1 MVNGRDGGSR
11 ERFPF
16 TAIVGQ
22 SHLRMALLLLSV
34 DPRLGGVLIQG
45 EKGTAKTTAVRGLAD
60 LLPGH
65 APGEQG
71 AFVELP
77 LSATEDRVVGS
88 VDVQSLVA
96 DGTARLQSGLISA
109 ADGGVL
115 YVDEVNLLADNLV
128 DVLLD
133 AAATGHVSVERD
145 GVSASADSRFALVG
159 TMNPEEGELRPQLLD
174 RFGLSVEVTAPGDA
188 GERVEVITRRLA
200 FETDPAT
207 FAERYSEHEE
217 ALSTRIL
224 RARERL
230 ATVTVPITELRRI
243 ALVCIE
249 TDVQGLRADVVCARA
264 AKAHAVLEGRDEVS
278 ESDVRAVASF
288 VLPHRR
294 RRDPFDPTGM
304 SEADLDEA
312 FEAAR
317 RQLEELEAE
326 DDPAEPDDAEP
337 GRPDPQGGDG
347 DDALG
352 DSDGTGEGP
361 DSDSDDDFG
370 GDFGGE
376 AGGPGPSGGPTDG
389 PPPPSGRDDADGA
402 DPEEGN
408 ESSRTQDGAYSGADS
423 ETGGAAGRAL
433 HGVDLHGGQSARPL
447 LFRFAGTG
455 SGARGRRSKAIT
467 SSGRSVR
474 AAAGAPGGRL
484 DLVYTVRSAAQRT
497 SRERYE
503 AGTAF
508 PLTVRAEDLRY
519 SQRIGRSGDL
529 VVFLVDTSGSMAA
542 RRRLELV
549 ARSAVAVLRD
559 AYVRRDVVGVVTAGG
574 HGAAV
579 ALAPTRSVDLAVAS
593 LGNVPT
599 GGRTPLAEGIAE
611 TRRML
616 TVYRLRDPGRRAIVL
631 MLTDGRATAGKD
643 ARARAAA
650 EARRLGSMAHVAP
663 VVIDCEAGRVRLG
676 TAGTLARAMGAPVVS
691 LDGLSAGG
699 ITELVRSR

>member
-1 MVNGRDGGSR
+1 MSNEKVAGRR
-11 ERFPF
+11 EQFPF

-22 SHLRMALLLLSV
+22 SALRMALLLLSV

-65 APGEQG
+65 APGERG

-77 LSATEDRVVGS
+77 LSATEDRVIGS

-96 DGTARLQSGLISA
+96 DGSARLQSGLISA

-133 AAATGHVSVERD
+133 AAATGQVSVERD

-188 GERVEVITRRLA
+188 AERVEVITRRLA
-200 FETDPAT
+200 FETDPAA
-207 FAERYSEHEE
+207 FAEEYSDAESE
-217 ALSTRIL
+217 LSARIVV
-224 RARERL
+224 ARTRL
-230 ATVTVPITELRRI
+230 ADVDVPTRELRRI
-243 ALVCIE
+243 ALVCLE

-264 AKAHAVLEGRDEVS
+264 AKAHAVLERRSEVT
-278 ESDVRAVASF
+278 EADVRAVASF

-304 SEADLDEA
+304 SEAELDEA
-312 FEAAR
+312 FETAR
-317 RQLEELEAE
+317 RQLEELENEQDPGQPE
-326 DDPAEPDDAEP
+326 DSDSGDSPRQDGNDSDTRGDNGSEGGPDGES
-337 GRPDPQGGDG
+337 GD
-347 DDALG
+347 
-352 DSDGTGEGP
+352 DSDGSGP
-361 DSDSDDDFG
+361 
-370 GDFGGE
+370 
-376 AGGPGPSGGPTDG
+376 PGGPTDG
-389 PPPPSGRDDADGA
+389 PPPRPTPQDDAAGA
-402 DPEEGN
+402 DPAETEEN
-408 ESSRTQDGAYSGADS
+408 PRTKEAEHAEPDSATDGPV
-423 ETGGAAGRAL
+423 GRAL
-433 HGVDLHGGQSARPL
+433 QGVDLQGKHGSRPL

-474 AAAGAPGGRL
+474 SAADARGSRL
-484 DLVYTVRSAAQRT
+484 DLVHTVRSAAQRNA
-497 SRERYE
+497 RERHE
-503 AGTAF
+503 AGMTS
-508 PLTVRAEDLRY
+508 PLTVHGADLRY
-519 SQRIGRSGDL
+519 AQRIGRSGDL

-574 HGAAV
+574 HGASV

-593 LGNVPT
+593 LGNAPT

-616 TVYRLRDPGRRAIVL
+616 SVYRLRDPARRAIVL

-643 ARARAAA
+643 ARARALA
-650 EARRLGSMAHVAP
+650 EARHLGAMAHVAP

-676 TAGTLARAMGAPVVS
+676 TAGRLARAMGAPVVP
-691 LDGLSAGG
+691 LDGLSEGG
-699 ITELVRSR
+699 ITELVRNH

>member
-1 MVNGRDGGSR
+1 MSNEKVAGRR
-11 ERFPF
+11 EQFPF

-22 SHLRMALLLLSV
+22 SALRMALLLLSV

-65 APGEQG
+65 APGERG

-77 LSATEDRVVGS
+77 LSATEDRVIGS

-96 DGTARLQSGLISA
+96 DGSARLQSGLITA

-133 AAATGHVSVERD
+133 AAATGQVSVERD

-188 GERVEVITRRLA
+188 VERVEVITRRLA
-200 FETDPAT
+200 FETDPAA
-207 FAERYSEHEE
+207 FAEEYSDAESE
-217 ALSTRIL
+217 LSARIVD
-224 RARERL
+224 ARTRL
-230 ATVTVPITELRRI
+230 ADVDVPTRELRRI
-243 ALVCIE
+243 ALVCLE

-264 AKAHAVLEGRDEVS
+264 AKAHAVLERRNEVT
-278 ESDVRAVASF
+278 EADVRAVASF

-304 SEADLDEA
+304 SEAELDEA
-312 FEAAR
+312 FETAR
-317 RQLEELEAE
+317 RQLEELENEQDPGQPE
-326 DDPAEPDDAEP
+326 DSDSGDSPRQDGNDSDTRGDNGSEEGPDGES
-337 GRPDPQGGDG
+337 GD
-347 DDALG
+347 
-352 DSDGTGEGP
+352 DSDGSGP
-361 DSDSDDDFG
+361 
-370 GDFGGE
+370 
-376 AGGPGPSGGPTDG
+376 PGGPTDG
-389 PPPPSGRDDADGA
+389 PPPRPTPQDDAAGA
-402 DPEEGN
+402 DPAETEEN
-408 ESSRTQDGAYSGADS
+408 PRTKDVEHAEPDSATDGPV
-423 ETGGAAGRAL
+423 GRAL
-433 HGVDLHGGQSARPL
+433 QGVDLQGNHGSRPL

-474 AAAGAPGGRL
+474 SAADARGSRL
-484 DLVYTVRSAAQRT
+484 DLVHTVRSAAQRNA
-497 SRERYE
+497 RERHE
-503 AGTAF
+503 AGMTS
-508 PLTVRAEDLRY
+508 PLTVHGADLRY
-519 SQRIGRSGDL
+519 AQRIGRSGDL

-574 HGAAV
+574 HGASV

-593 LGNVPT
+593 LGNAPT

-616 TVYRLRDPGRRAIVL
+616 SVYRLRDPARRAIVL

-643 ARARAAA
+643 ARARALA
-650 EARRLGSMAHVAP
+650 EARHLGAMAHVAP

-676 TAGTLARAMGAPVVS
+676 TAGRLARAMGAPVVP
-691 LDGLSAGG
+691 LDGLSEGG
-699 ITELVRSR
+699 ITELVRSH

>member
-1 MVNGRDGGSR
+1 MSNETEARRR

-22 SHLRMALLLLSV
+22 SGLRMALLLLSV

-65 APGEQG
+65 APGERG

-96 DGTARLQSGLISA
+96 DGAARLQSGLISA

-133 AAATGHVSVERD
+133 AAATGQVTVERD

-188 GERVEVITRRLA
+188 TERVEVITRRLA
-200 FETDPAT
+200 FETDPAD
-207 FAERYSEHEE
+207 FARNYSEAEA
-217 ALSTRIL
+217 ALSARIVQ
-224 RARERL
+224 AREGL
-230 ATVTVPITELRRI
+230 ATVTVPTRELRRI

-264 AKAHAVLEGRDEVS
+264 AKAHAVLDGRDEVS
-278 ESDVRAVASF
+278 EEDIRAVASY

-304 SEADLDEA
+304 SEAELDEA

-317 RQLEELEAE
+317 RELDELEAQ
-326 DDPAEPDDAEP
+326 DDPADLSDGNSDDGA
-337 GRPDPQGGDG
+337 PQDSQHGD
-347 DDALG
+347 G
-352 DSDGTGEGP
+352 DSDGGGTEDGPEGNPGDDPGNDGE
-361 DSDSDDDFG
+361 D
-370 GDFGGE
+370 
-376 AGGPGPSGGPTDG
+376 PGPPGGPTDE
-389 PPPPSGRDDADGA
+389 PPPAPAPTDDAAGA
-402 DPEEGN
+402 HREDDED
-408 ESSRTQDGAYSGADS
+408 SSRTHDAEHAECESTADGPI
-423 ETGGAAGRAL
+423 GRGL
-433 HGVDLHGGQSARPL
+433 QGVDLRAESGARPL

-474 AAAGAPGGRL
+474 SAAGAPGSRL
-484 DLVYTVRSAAQRT
+484 DVVHTVRSAAQRT
-497 SRERYE
+497 AREQHE
-503 AGTAF
+503 AGIASS
-508 PLTVRAEDLRY
+508 LTVRRSDLRFA
-519 SQRIGRSGDL
+519 QRIGRSGDL

-574 HGAAV
+574 HGASV
-579 ALAPTRSVDLAVAS
+579 ALAPTRSVDLAVES
-593 LGNVPT
+593 LGNAPT

-611 TRRML
+611 ARRML
-616 TVYRLRDPGRRAIVL
+616 TVYRLRDPARRAIVL

-643 ARARAAA
+643 ARARALA
-650 EARRLGSMAHVAP
+650 EARHLGSMAHVAP
-663 VVIDCEAGRVRLG
+663 VVIDCEAGRIRLG
-676 TAGTLARAMGAPVVS
+676 TAGRLARAMGAPVVA
-691 LDGLSAGG
+691 LDGLSEGG

>member
-1 MVNGRDGGSR
+1 MSNENPAGRR

-22 SHLRMALLLLSV
+22 SGLRMALLLLSV

-60 LLPGH
+60 MLPGH
-65 APGEQG
+65 APGERG

-96 DGTARLQSGLISA
+96 DGSARLQSGLISA

-133 AAATGHVSVERD
+133 AAATGQVSVERD
-145 GVSASADSRFALVG
+145 GVSASAESRFALVG

-188 GERVEVITRRLA
+188 AERVEVITRRLA
-200 FETDPAT
+200 FETDPAA
-207 FAERYSEHEE
+207 FASEYSDAES
-217 ALSTRIL
+217 ALSARIVEARNHLADVAVPTR
-224 RARERL
+224 
-230 ATVTVPITELRRI
+230 ELRRI
-243 ALVCIE
+243 ALVCLE

-264 AKAHAVLEGRDEVS
+264 AKAHAVLEGRSEVA
-278 ESDVRAVASF
+278 EADVRAVASF

-304 SEADLDEA
+304 SEAELDEA
-312 FEAAR
+312 FETAR
-317 RQLEELEAE
+317 RQLEELEDEE
-326 DDPAEPDDAEP
+326 DPGQPEDSDSGDSCTQDGNDSDARGDDGTEEGP
-337 GRPDPQGGDG
+337 DG
-347 DDALG
+347 DPGD
-352 DSDGTGEGP
+352 DSDGSGP
-361 DSDSDDDFG
+361 
-370 GDFGGE
+370 
-376 AGGPGPSGGPTDG
+376 PGGPTDG
-389 PPPPSGRDDADGA
+389 PPPRPLPQDDAVGA
-402 DPEEGN
+402 DLAETEETPR
-408 ESSRTQDGAYSGADS
+408 SQDAEHAEPD
-423 ETGGAAGRAL
+423 AATDGPVGRAL
-433 HGVDLHGGQSARPL
+433 QGVDLNGNSGSRPL

-474 AAAGAPGGRL
+474 SAADAPGSRL
-484 DLVYTVRSAAQRT
+484 DLVHTVHSAAQRNA
-497 SRERYE
+497 RERHE
-503 AGTAF
+503 AGMTS
-508 PLTVRAEDLRY
+508 PLTVRGADLRY
-519 SQRIGRSGDL
+519 AQRIGRSGDL

-574 HGAAV
+574 HGASV

-616 TVYRLRDPGRRAIVL
+616 AVYRLRDPARRAIVL

-643 ARARAAA
+643 ARARALA
-650 EARRLGSMAHVAP
+650 EARHLGAMAHVAP

-676 TAGTLARAMGAPVVS
+676 TAGKLAGAMGAPVVS
-691 LDGLSAGG
+691 LDVLSEGG

>member
-1 MVNGRDGGSR
+1 MSNDNESGRR

-22 SHLRMALLLLSV
+22 SGLRMALLLLSV

-65 APGEQG
+65 VPGERG

-96 DGTARLQSGLISA
+96 DGSAQLKSGLISA

-133 AAATGHVSVERD
+133 AAATGQVSVERD

-188 GERVEVITRRLA
+188 AERVEVITRRLE
-200 FETDPAT
+200 FEADPAS
-207 FAERYSEHEE
+207 FAERYAEAEM
-217 ALSTRIL
+217 ALSARIV
-224 RARERL
+224 RAREHLSAVR
-230 ATVTVPITELRRI
+230 VPTRELRRI

-264 AKAHAVLEGRDEVS
+264 AKAHAVLEGRSEVV
-278 ESDVRAVASF
+278 EADVRAVASF

-294 RRDPFDPTGM
+294 RRDPFDPSGM
-304 SEADLDEA
+304 SEAELDEA
-312 FEAAR
+312 FETAR

-326 DDPAEPDDAEP
+326 DDPAETEDSEPADDSTQGDDSENCHGEDDGTEDGPDGDH
-337 GRPDPQGGDG
+337 GDDDNGDG
-347 DDALG
+347 DE
-352 DSDGTGEGP
+352 SGP
-361 DSDSDDDFG
+361 P
-370 GDFGGE
+370 
-376 AGGPGPSGGPTDG
+376 GGPSDG
-389 PPPPSGRDDADGA
+389 PPPRPTPQDDAGGA
-402 DPEEGN
+402 DPSDDKED
-408 ESSRTQDGAYSGADS
+408 SSAQDAEHS
-423 ETGGAAGRAL
+423 EPDRASDGPVGRAL
-433 HGVDLHGGQSARPL
+433 EGVDLHDNHGARPL

-455 SGARGRRSKAIT
+455 SGARGRRSKAVT

-474 AAAGAPGGRL
+474 SGAGASGARL
-484 DLVYTVRSAAQRT
+484 DLVRTVRSAAHRNA
-497 SRERYE
+497 RERSE
-503 AGTAF
+503 AGIAS
-508 PLTVRAEDLRY
+508 PLSVRGADLRY
-519 SQRIGRSGDL
+519 AQRVGRSGDL
-529 VVFLVDTSGSMAA
+529 VIFLVDTSGSMAA

-574 HGAAV
+574 HGASV

-593 LGNVPT
+593 LGNAPT

-616 TVYRLRDPGRRAIVL
+616 TVYRLRDPARRAIVL
-631 MLTDGRATAGKD
+631 MLTDGRATAGND
-643 ARARAAA
+643 ARTRALA
-650 EARRLGSMAHVAP
+650 EARHLGSMSHVAP

-676 TAGTLARAMGAPVVS
+676 TAGRLARAMGAPVVS
-691 LDGLSAGG
+691 LDGLSEGG

>member
-1 MVNGRDGGSR
+1 MSNEKVAGRR
-11 ERFPF
+11 EQFPF

-22 SHLRMALLLLSV
+22 SALRMVLLLLSV

-65 APGEQG
+65 APGERG

-77 LSATEDRVVGS
+77 LSATEDRVIGS

-96 DGTARLQSGLISA
+96 DGSARLQSGLISA

-133 AAATGHVSVERD
+133 AAATGQVSVERD

-188 GERVEVITRRLA
+188 AERVEVITRRLA
-200 FETDPAT
+200 FETDPAA
-207 FAERYSEHEE
+207 FAEEYSDAESE
-217 ALSTRIL
+217 LSARIVD
-224 RARERL
+224 ARTRL
-230 ATVTVPITELRRI
+230 ADVDVPTRELRRI
-243 ALVCIE
+243 ALVCLE

-264 AKAHAVLEGRDEVS
+264 AKAHAVLERRSEVT
-278 ESDVRAVASF
+278 EADVRAVASF

-304 SEADLDEA
+304 SEAELDEA
-312 FEAAR
+312 FETAR
-317 RQLEELEAE
+317 RQLEELENE
-326 DDPAEPDDAEP
+326 QDPGQPEGSDSGDSPRQDGNDSDTRGDNGSEEGPDGES
-337 GRPDPQGGDG
+337 GD
-347 DDALG
+347 
-352 DSDGTGEGP
+352 DSDGSGP
-361 DSDSDDDFG
+361 
-370 GDFGGE
+370 
-376 AGGPGPSGGPTDG
+376 PGGPTDG
-389 PPPPSGRDDADGA
+389 PPPRPTPQDDAAGA
-402 DPEEGN
+402 DPAETEEN
-408 ESSRTQDGAYSGADS
+408 PRTKDAEHAEPDSATDGPV
-423 ETGGAAGRAL
+423 GRAL
-433 HGVDLHGGQSARPL
+433 QGVDLQGKHGSRPL

-474 AAAGAPGGRL
+474 SAADARGSRL
-484 DLVYTVRSAAQRT
+484 DLVHTVRSAAQRNA
-497 SRERYE
+497 RERHE
-503 AGTAF
+503 AGISS
-508 PLTVRAEDLRY
+508 PLTVHGADLRY
-519 SQRIGRSGDL
+519 AQRIGRSGDL

-574 HGAAV
+574 HGASV

-593 LGNVPT
+593 LGNAPT

-616 TVYRLRDPGRRAIVL
+616 SVYRLRDPARRAIVL

-643 ARARAAA
+643 ARARALA
-650 EARRLGSMAHVAP
+650 EARHLGAMAHVAP

-676 TAGTLARAMGAPVVS
+676 TAGRLARAMGAPVVP
-691 LDGLSAGG
+691 LDGLSEGG
-699 ITELVRSR
+699 ITELVRSH

>member
-1 MVNGRDGGSR
+1 MSNEVGAGVG

-22 SHLRMALLLLSV
+22 EGLRMALLLLAV

-65 APGEQG
+65 APGERG

-88 VDVQSLVA
+88 INVQNLVT
-96 DGTARLQSGLISA
+96 DGSARLQSGLISA

-133 AAATGHVSVERD
+133 AAATGQVSVERD
-145 GVSASADSRFALVG
+145 GVSASANSRFALVG

-188 GERVEVITRRLA
+188 AERVEVVTRRLA
-200 FETDPAT
+200 FESDPTGFAAQYAGADAEL
-207 FAERYSEHEE
+207 AERIVAARAHL
-217 ALSTRIL
+217 ADVGVPTR
-224 RARERL
+224 
-230 ATVTVPITELRRI
+230 ELRRI

-249 TDVQGLRADVVCARA
+249 TKVQGLRADVVCARA
-264 AKAHAVLEGRDEVS
+264 AKAHAVLEGHDEVT
-278 ESDVRAVASF
+278 EADVRAVSSF

-304 SEADLDEA
+304 SEAELDEA
-312 FEAAR
+312 FEEAR
-317 RQLEELEAE
+317 RQLEELEAD
-326 DDPAEPDDAEP
+326 DDPAAEPDDSDPGDESETTATDP
-337 GRPDPQGGDG
+337 GRDPDADG
-347 DDALG
+347 DDGPAAG
-352 DSDGTGEGP
+352 DDDPDDGGP
-361 DSDSDDDFG
+361 DK
-370 GDFGGE
+370 
-376 AGGPGPSGGPTDG
+376 GPGG
-389 PPPPSGRDDADGA
+389 PPPPPTPNPTDDA
-402 DPEEGN
+402 
-408 ESSRTQDGAYSGADS
+408 
-423 ETGGAAGRAL
+423 GGAEPGAGEEDPATKDVESTGEERPADGPIGRAL
-433 HGVDLHGGQSARPL
+433 KGVDLGNSGGARPQV
-447 LFRFAGTG
+447 FRFAGTG
-455 SGARGRRSKAIT
+455 SGTRGRRSKALT

-474 AAAGAPGGRL
+474 ATADAPGARL
-484 DLVYTVRSAAQRT
+484 DLVDSVRTAAARHARE
-497 SRERYE
+497 SRET
-503 AGTAF
+503 GTLS
-508 PLTVRAEDLRY
+508 PLSVHGSDLRY
-519 SQRIGRSGDL
+519 AQRLGRSGDL

-574 HGAAV
+574 QGARV

-593 LGNVPT
+593 LGDAPT
-599 GGRTPLAEGIAE
+599 GGRTPLAEGLAE

-616 TVYRLRDPGRRAIVL
+616 TVHRLRDPARRAIVL
-631 MLTDGRATAGKD
+631 VLTDGRATAGKD
-643 ARARAAA
+643 ARARALA
-650 EARRLGSMAHVAP
+650 EARNLGAMNHVAP
-663 VVIDCEAGRVRLG
+663 VVVDCESGRIRLG
-676 TAGTLARAMGAPVVS
+676 TARKLARAMAAPVIS
-691 LDGLSAGG
+691 LDGLNEGG

>member
-1 MVNGRDGGSR
+1 MTTEAGNTGR

-22 SHLRMALLLLSV
+22 SGLRMALLLLAV

-65 APGEQG
+65 HPGDRG
-71 AFVELP
+71 AFIELP

-88 VDVQSLVA
+88 INVQTLVA
-96 DGTARLQSGLISA
+96 DGSAHLQSGLISA

-145 GVSASADSRFALVG
+145 GVSASANSRFALVG

-174 RFGLSVEVTAPGDA
+174 RFGLSVEVTAPGEA
-188 GERVEVITRRLA
+188 GERVEVVTRRLS
-200 FETDPAT
+200 FESGPAE
-207 FAERYSEHEE
+207 FAAAYADAER
-217 ALSTRIL
+217 ALAERIAV
-224 RARERL
+224 AREKLGAVRIPL
-230 ATVTVPITELRRI
+230 RELRRI

-249 TDVQGLRADVVCARA
+249 TQVQGLRADVVCARA
-264 AKAHAVLEGRDEVS
+264 AKAHAVLDGRDEVV
-278 ESDVRAVASF
+278 EDDVRAVASF

-304 SEADLDEA
+304 SEAELDAA
-312 FEAAR
+312 FDEAR
-317 RQLEELEAE
+317 RQLDELDE
-326 DDPAEPDDAEP
+326 DNNSAPEDEPHDEGTDDAP
-337 GRPDPQGGDG
+337 GKDHGSSDDG
-347 DDALG
+347 DDR
-352 DSDGTGEGP
+352 
-361 DSDSDDDFG
+361 DDDRDDDDG
-370 GDFGGE
+370 GDDGNRGGR
-376 AGGPGPSGGPTDG
+376 GDG
-389 PPPPSGRDDADGA
+389 PPPPPAPQPDNAGGEAEPSEDAGDGPPDSGGADAELSADG
-402 DPEEGN
+402 PI
-408 ESSRTQDGAYSGADS
+408 TQGLKGADLNS
-423 ETGGAAGRAL
+423 SSG
-433 HGVDLHGGQSARPL
+433 SRPL

-455 SGARGRRSKAIT
+455 NGARGRRSKAVT
-467 SSGRSVR
+467 STGRSMR
-474 AAAGAPGGRL
+474 SAPDAPGSRL
-484 DLVYTVRSAAQRT
+484 DLVHTVRSAAQRHA
-497 SRERYE
+497 RERHE
-503 AGTAF
+503 TGIAN
-508 PLTVRAEDLRY
+508 PLAVRGGDLRF

-574 HGAAV
+574 RGASV

-593 LGNVPT
+593 LGNAPT
-599 GGRTPLAEGIAE
+599 GGRTPLAEGLAE

-616 TVYRLRDPGRRAIVL
+616 TVHRLRDPQRRAIVL
-631 MLTDGRATAGKD
+631 VLTDGRATAGKD
-643 ARARAAA
+643 ARTRAMA
-650 EARRLGSMAHVAP
+650 EARTLGAMTHVAP

-676 TAGTLARAMGAPVVS
+676 TAKALARAMAAPVVS
-691 LDGLSAGG
+691 LDGLNEGG

>member
-1 MVNGRDGGSR
+1 MSNEKVAGRR
-11 ERFPF
+11 EQFPF

-22 SHLRMALLLLSV
+22 SALRMALLLLSV

-65 APGEQG
+65 APGERG

-77 LSATEDRVVGS
+77 LSATEDRVIGS

-96 DGTARLQSGLISA
+96 DGSARLQSGLVSA

-133 AAATGHVSVERD
+133 AAATGQVSVERD

-188 GERVEVITRRLA
+188 AERVEVITRRLA
-200 FETDPAT
+200 FETDPAA
-207 FAERYSEHEE
+207 FAEEYSDAESE
-217 ALSTRIL
+217 LSARIVD
-224 RARERL
+224 ARTRL
-230 ATVTVPITELRRI
+230 ADVDVPTRELRRI
-243 ALVCIE
+243 ALVCLE

-264 AKAHAVLEGRDEVS
+264 AKAHAVLERRSEVT
-278 ESDVRAVASF
+278 EADVRAVASF

-304 SEADLDEA
+304 SEAELDEA
-312 FEAAR
+312 FETAR
-317 RQLEELEAE
+317 RQLEELENEQDPGQPEDSDSGDSPRQDGNDSDTRGDNGSAE
-326 DDPAEPDDAEP
+326 GPDGES
-337 GRPDPQGGDG
+337 GD
-347 DDALG
+347 
-352 DSDGTGEGP
+352 DSDGSGP
-361 DSDSDDDFG
+361 
-370 GDFGGE
+370 
-376 AGGPGPSGGPTDG
+376 PGGPTDG
-389 PPPPSGRDDADGA
+389 PPPRPTPQDDAAGA
-402 DPEEGN
+402 DPAETEEN
-408 ESSRTQDGAYSGADS
+408 PRTKDAEHAEPDSATDGPV
-423 ETGGAAGRAL
+423 GRAL
-433 HGVDLHGGQSARPL
+433 QGVDLQGNHGSRPL

-474 AAAGAPGGRL
+474 SAADARGSRL
-484 DLVYTVRSAAQRT
+484 DLVHTVRSAAQRNA
-497 SRERYE
+497 RERHE
-503 AGTAF
+503 AGISS
-508 PLTVRAEDLRY
+508 PLTVHRADLRY
-519 SQRIGRSGDL
+519 AQRIGRSGDL

-574 HGAAV
+574 HGASV

-593 LGNVPT
+593 LGNAPT

-616 TVYRLRDPGRRAIVL
+616 SVYRLRDPARRAIVL

-643 ARARAAA
+643 ARARALA
-650 EARRLGSMAHVAP
+650 EARHLGAMAHVAP

-676 TAGTLARAMGAPVVS
+676 TAGRLARAMGAPVVP
-691 LDGLSAGG
+691 LDGLSEGG
-699 ITELVRSR
+699 ITELVRSH

>member
-1 MVNGRDGGSR
+1 MSNEKVAGRR
-11 ERFPF
+11 EQFPF

-22 SHLRMALLLLSV
+22 SALRMALLLLSV

-65 APGEQG
+65 APGERG

-77 LSATEDRVVGS
+77 LSATEDRVIGS

-96 DGTARLQSGLISA
+96 DGSARLQSGLISA

-133 AAATGHVSVERD
+133 AAATGQVSVERD

-188 GERVEVITRRLA
+188 AERVEVITRRLA
-200 FETDPAT
+200 FETDPAA
-207 FAERYSEHEE
+207 FAEECSDAESE
-217 ALSTRIL
+217 LSARIVD
-224 RARERL
+224 ARTRL
-230 ATVTVPITELRRI
+230 ADVDVPTRELRRI
-243 ALVCIE
+243 ALVCLE

-264 AKAHAVLEGRDEVS
+264 AKAHAVLERRSEVT
-278 ESDVRAVASF
+278 EADVRAVASF

-304 SEADLDEA
+304 SEAELDEA
-312 FEAAR
+312 FETAR
-317 RQLEELEAE
+317 RQLEELENE
-326 DDPAEPDDAEP
+326 QDPGQPEGSDSGDSPRQDGNDSDTRGDNGSEEGPDGES
-337 GRPDPQGGDG
+337 GD
-347 DDALG
+347 
-352 DSDGTGEGP
+352 DSDGSGP
-361 DSDSDDDFG
+361 
-370 GDFGGE
+370 
-376 AGGPGPSGGPTDG
+376 PGGPTDG
-389 PPPPSGRDDADGA
+389 PPPRPTPQDDAAGA
-402 DPEEGN
+402 DPAETEEN
-408 ESSRTQDGAYSGADS
+408 PRTKDAEHAEPDSATDGPV
-423 ETGGAAGRAL
+423 GRAL
-433 HGVDLHGGQSARPL
+433 QGVDLQGKHGSRPL

-474 AAAGAPGGRL
+474 SAADARGSRL
-484 DLVYTVRSAAQRT
+484 DLVHTVRSAAQRNA
-497 SRERYE
+497 RERHE
-503 AGTAF
+503 AGISS
-508 PLTVRAEDLRY
+508 PLTVHGADLRY
-519 SQRIGRSGDL
+519 AQRIGRSGDL

-574 HGAAV
+574 HGASV

-593 LGNVPT
+593 LGNAPT

-616 TVYRLRDPGRRAIVL
+616 SVYRLRDPARRAIVL

-643 ARARAAA
+643 ARARALA
-650 EARRLGSMAHVAP
+650 EARHLGAMAHVAP

-676 TAGTLARAMGAPVVS
+676 TAGRLARAMGAPVVP
-691 LDGLSAGG
+691 LDGLSEGG
-699 ITELVRSR
+699 ITELVRSH

>member
-1 MVNGRDGGSR
+1 MSNEKVAGRR
-11 ERFPF
+11 EQFPF

-22 SHLRMALLLLSV
+22 SALRMALLLLSV

-65 APGEQG
+65 APGERG

-77 LSATEDRVVGS
+77 LSATEDRVIGS

-96 DGTARLQSGLISA
+96 DGSARLQSGLISA

-133 AAATGHVSVERD
+133 AAATGQVSVERD

-188 GERVEVITRRLA
+188 AERVEVITRRLA
-200 FETDPAT
+200 FETDPAA
-207 FAERYSEHEE
+207 FAEEYSDAESE
-217 ALSTRIL
+217 LSARIVD
-224 RARERL
+224 ARTRL
-230 ATVTVPITELRRI
+230 ADVDVPTRELRRI
-243 ALVCIE
+243 ALVCLE

-264 AKAHAVLEGRDEVS
+264 AKAHAVLERRSEVT
-278 ESDVRAVASF
+278 EADVRAVASF

-304 SEADLDEA
+304 SEAELDEA
-312 FEAAR
+312 FETAR
-317 RQLEELEAE
+317 RQLEELENEQDPGQPEDSDSGNSPRQDGNDFDTRGDNGSAE
-326 DDPAEPDDAEP
+326 GPDGES
-337 GRPDPQGGDG
+337 GD
-347 DDALG
+347 
-352 DSDGTGEGP
+352 DSDGSGP
-361 DSDSDDDFG
+361 
-370 GDFGGE
+370 
-376 AGGPGPSGGPTDG
+376 PGGPTDG
-389 PPPPSGRDDADGA
+389 PPPRPTPQDDAAGA
-402 DPEEGN
+402 DPAETEEN
-408 ESSRTQDGAYSGADS
+408 PRTKEAEHAEPDSATDGPV
-423 ETGGAAGRAL
+423 GRAL
-433 HGVDLHGGQSARPL
+433 QGVDLQGNHGSRPL

-474 AAAGAPGGRL
+474 SAADARGSRL
-484 DLVYTVRSAAQRT
+484 DLVHTVRSAAQRNA
-497 SRERYE
+497 RERHE
-503 AGTAF
+503 AGISS
-508 PLTVRAEDLRY
+508 PLTVHGADLRY
-519 SQRIGRSGDL
+519 AQRIGRSGDL

-574 HGAAV
+574 HGASV

-593 LGNVPT
+593 LGNAPT

-616 TVYRLRDPGRRAIVL
+616 SVYRLRDPARRAIVL

-643 ARARAAA
+643 ARARALA
-650 EARRLGSMAHVAP
+650 EARHLGAMAHVAP

-676 TAGTLARAMGAPVVS
+676 TAGRLARAMGAPVVP
-691 LDGLSAGG
+691 LDGLSEGG
-699 ITELVRSR
+699 ITELVRSH

>member
-1 MVNGRDGGSR
+1 MSNEKVAGRR
-11 ERFPF
+11 EQFPF

-22 SHLRMALLLLSV
+22 SALRMALLLLSV

-65 APGEQG
+65 APGERG

-77 LSATEDRVVGS
+77 LSATEDRVIGS

-96 DGTARLQSGLISA
+96 DGWARLQSGLISA

-133 AAATGHVSVERD
+133 AAATGQVSVERD

-188 GERVEVITRRLA
+188 AERVEVITRRLA
-200 FETDPAT
+200 FETDPAA
-207 FAERYSEHEE
+207 FAEEYSDAESE
-217 ALSTRIL
+217 LSARIVD
-224 RARERL
+224 ARTRL
-230 ATVTVPITELRRI
+230 ADVDVPTRELRRI
-243 ALVCIE
+243 ALVCLE

-264 AKAHAVLEGRDEVS
+264 AKAHAVLERRSEVT
-278 ESDVRAVASF
+278 EADVRAVASF

-304 SEADLDEA
+304 SEAELDEA
-312 FEAAR
+312 FETAR
-317 RQLEELEAE
+317 RQLEELENEQDPGQPE
-326 DDPAEPDDAEP
+326 DSDSGDSPRQDGNDSDTRGDNGSEEGPDGES
-337 GRPDPQGGDG
+337 GD
-347 DDALG
+347 
-352 DSDGTGEGP
+352 DSDGSGP
-361 DSDSDDDFG
+361 
-370 GDFGGE
+370 
-376 AGGPGPSGGPTDG
+376 PGGPTDG
-389 PPPPSGRDDADGA
+389 PPPRPTPQDDAAGA
-402 DPEEGN
+402 DPAETEEN
-408 ESSRTQDGAYSGADS
+408 PRTKDAEHAEPDSATDGPV
-423 ETGGAAGRAL
+423 GRAL
-433 HGVDLHGGQSARPL
+433 QGVDLQGNHGSRPL

-474 AAAGAPGGRL
+474 SAADARGSRL
-484 DLVYTVRSAAQRT
+484 DLVHTVRSAAQRNA
-497 SRERYE
+497 RERHE
-503 AGTAF
+503 AGISS
-508 PLTVRAEDLRY
+508 PLTVHGADLRY
-519 SQRIGRSGDL
+519 AQRIGRSGDL

-574 HGAAV
+574 HGASV

-593 LGNVPT
+593 LGNAPT

-616 TVYRLRDPGRRAIVL
+616 SVYRLRDPARRAIVL

-643 ARARAAA
+643 ARARALA
-650 EARRLGSMAHVAP
+650 EARHLGAMAHVAP

-676 TAGTLARAMGAPVVS
+676 TAGMLARAMGAPVVP
-691 LDGLSAGG
+691 LDGLSEGG
-699 ITELVRSR
+699 ITELVRSH